1 MPRHHHIL
9 NGSSNLL
16 GITLMIITGLHLT
29 GTSAKTIADK
39 ICWVSAGCLG
49 ISCLLSYLAIRS
61 EPLPS
66 RCEIVADRVF
76 LAGLASLVLAVFAL
90 VAMKL

>member
-1 MPRHHHIL
+1 
-9 NGSSNLL
+9 L
-16 GITLMIITGLHLT
+16 GIALLIITGLHLT
-29 GTSAKTIADK
+29 GNSEKTIANE

-49 ISCLLSYLAIRS
+49 ISSLLSYLAIRS

-66 RCEIVADRVF
+66 RCEGLADRVF

-90 VAMKL
+90 AAMKL